1 MPPSS
6 TVPAVGKDRVPA
18 PDTTR
23 KTTKRTPPRPGAAK
37 RSNSARLAI
46 ADERSAATPW
56 MPSPDAKSASE
67 QATPGKLGATSE
79 AMQTMAA
86 TGSGLDDT
94 GAQRFW
100 YRDATGVAGDRGTIS
115 SRANLELVVADE
127 PRSGLAYPQEI
138 KGPPKR
144 VELYPVQIWYS
155 REVDFLDK
163 AGNVIHVTV
172 TTSLGMDRDHFDH
185 QLGLGTAPPTFE
197 QLRGLVADNGA
208 ASLYVDGL
216 GADGAHY
223 FGTMDVSGADASMEM
238 LQSQL
243 DLKISAPSGLLDIIG
258 RKLVDPRAATWEQFD
273 EIARFIDATNRA
285 RREQYAIDHPKA
297 HHGALGRFFLAAGG
311 AIVSL
316 AEGFEQAVLNIA
328 DASRLLVAIA
338 GNKTGL
344 YDYTP
349 KMWGDVGKASEANPK
364 LTSGDV
370 AKGMVKG
377 IAALPKHA
385 IEDLENDDPYQ
396 FGKDAM
402 NIYMFARGGYET
414 AKGVGGLAF
423 NFGVRGLSRLGP
435 RGLGLAYDIR
445 TWQATRAFARSTG
458 DIKFPAG
465 MEPNVDYDPNL
476 RSTAQYDPTTNT
488 LTVGE
493 KAFTP
498 RWRSFFPK
506 PGGKNIPSLRGRVGM
521 ALRGGFLDMA
531 VRHES
536 WHAYQR
542 IFDPSNPNWYSS
554 TAKPYLQNSLEFTQ
568 PGAKLPGAWDKMLG
582 APAGPLARG
591 VGSLVMAPAMFEPPQ
606 ASDEQQKAALQLLAH
621 AQHVT
626 TSDELARLGDLPIIA
641 VISGNGR
648 LLLGD
653 DALDA
658 GAWVIIGD
666 EKKQYAVP
674 AYLLGADR

>member
-1 MPPSS
+1 
-6 TVPAVGKDRVPA
+6 VPAVGKDRLPA

-23 KTTKRTPPRPGAAK
+23 DKAKRTPPRTGGDK
-37 RSNSARLAI
+37 RNSARLAI
-46 ADERSAATPW
+46 ADERSVATPW

-67 QATPGKLGATSE
+67 QATPGKLGAKPE
-79 AMQTMAA
+79 AMQTMTA
-86 TGSGLDDT
+86 SGADLDDT

-138 KGPPKR
+138 KAPPKR
-144 VELYPVQIWYS
+144 VQLYPVQIWYS
-155 REVDFLDK
+155 REIDFLDK

-172 TTSLGMDRDHFDH
+172 TTSLGMDRDHFDK
-185 QLGLGTAPPTFE
+185 QLGLGTAPPTFD
-197 QLRGLVADNGA
+197 QLRDLVADNGD
-208 ASLYVDGL
+208 ASLYVEGL
-216 GADGAHY
+216 GADGTPY
-223 FGTMDVSGADASMEM
+223 FGTMDVEGADASMRM

-243 DLKISAPSGLLDIIG
+243 DLKISAPSGLLAIVG
-258 RKLVDPRAATWEQFD
+258 RQLVNPRAATWEQFE
-273 EIARFIDATNRA
+273 EIVRFVDATNQA
-285 RREQYAIDHPKA
+285 SREQYAIDHPKT
-297 HHGALGRFFLAAGG
+297 HHGPIGRFFLAAGG

-316 AEGFEQAVLNIA
+316 GEGFEQAVLNIA
-328 DASRLLVAIA
+328 DAGRLLVAIA

-349 KMWGDVGKASEANPK
+349 TMWGDVGKASEANPK

-385 IEDLENDDPYQ
+385 IEELENDDPYQ

-402 NIYMFARGGYET
+402 NMYMFARGGYET

-423 NFGVRGLSRLGP
+423 NFGVRGLSKLGP
-435 RGLGLAYDIR
+435 RGLALAYDIR
-445 TWQATRAFARSTG
+445 SWQAARAFARSTR
-458 DIKFPAG
+458 DIKFPEG
-465 MEPNVDYDPNL
+465 MKPTIDYDPHL
-476 RSTAQYDPTTNT
+476 KTEAQYNPNTNT

-498 RWRSFFPK
+498 RWRSFFPR
-506 PGGKNIPSLRGRVGM
+506 PGGGKIPSLRGRVGM

-531 VRHES
+531 VRHET
-536 WHAYQR
+536 WHAFQHL
-542 IFDPSNPNWYSS
+542 FDPTNPNWSMSS
-554 TAKPYLQNSLEFTQ
+554 TTPYLQNSLEFTQ
-568 PGAKLPGAWDKMLG
+568 PGAKYPGAWDKMLG
-582 APAGPLARG
+582 APAGPFARG
-591 VGSLVMAPAMFEPPQ
+591 IGSLVMAPAMFDAPQ
-606 ASDEQQKAALQLLAH
+606 ASEEQQTAALQLLAH

-626 TSDELARLGDLPIIA
+626 TADELAKLGDLPIIA
-641 VISGNGR
+641 VIAGDGR

-653 DALDA
+653 NVLEA
-658 GAWVIIGD
+658 GAWILIGD
-666 EKKQYAVP
+666 DKKQYVVP
-674 AYLLGADR
+674 TYLLGADR